1 MKKWLITGAVCLLVG
16 ILMCIGALSSVGWKL
31 AALSTDP
38 AYEKKTQAFSAQ
50 DAHHDQKHGSFS
62 VPQRI
67 CIADDT
73 VDITV
78 GPSPDDK
85 IHAVY
90 FENEYER
97 YEVTQ
102 GDVLRF
108 EKKHL
113 NRPWPEE
120 FVQLS
125 FTQVTFE
132 LLVPEDYT
140 GTIEIEADT
149 GTISVSDICADVLI
163 AETDTGD
170 VILENLTISGR
181 LEAEVDT
188 GDISV
193 SRVEAGDVAAQTDTG
208 SVTLKDVRTDRVFAQ
223 ADTGAILLDR
233 VDAREVFAQTDTGK
247 ISGVL
252 AGAKAEYSI
261 SVEKEQRPDCNLENQ
276 RGGAR
281 SLSVHTDT
289 GAIEIV
295 FEK

>member
-1 MKKWLITGAVCLLVG
+1 MKKWLIAGAVCLLAGV
-16 ILMCIGALSSVGWKL
+16 LMCVGALSTVGWKL
-31 AALSTDP
+31 SALSTDP

-50 DAHHDQKHGSFS
+50 NTHHDQTHGSFS
-62 VPQRI
+62 MPQRI

-78 GPSPDDK
+78 GPSPDDE

-90 FENEYER
+90 FENDYER

-108 EKKHL
+108 EKKRL
-113 NRPWPEE
+113 NRPWSEG

-140 GTIEIEADT
+140 GSIEIESDT
-149 GTISVSDICADVLI
+149 GTISVSGIYADVLTV
-163 AETDTGD
+163 ETDTGN
-170 VILENLTISGR
+170 VILEDLTISGR
-181 LEAEVDT
+181 LEAEADT
-188 GDISV
+188 GDISAD
-193 SRVEAGDVAAQTDTG
+193 RVEAADFEAETETG
-208 SVTLKDVRTDRVFAQ
+208 SVTLKDIQTERVFVQ
-223 ADTGAILLDR
+223 TDTGTILLDR
-233 VDAREVFAQTDTGK
+233 VDARAVFAQTETGA

-252 AGAKAEYSI
+252 AGAKADYSI
-261 SVEKEQRPDCNLENQ
+261 SIEKEVWADCNLENRQ
-276 RGGAR
+276 GGVR
-281 SLSVHTDT
+281 SLSVDTET
-289 GAIEIV
+289 GAIDII